1 MNATLK
7 MNTAAS
13 AAQTVQNV
21 LTLAYT
27 RLSVVAGDIRNAL
40 QLERDVQRAIDDL
53 ASMNER
59 QLRDIGLMR
68 SDIEAAVRGSL
79 RGDSPIGR

>member
-27 RLSVVAGDIRNAL
+27 RLSAVAGDIRNAL

-68 SDIEAAVRGSL
+68 SDIEGAVRGSL
-79 RGDSPIGR
+79 RGDSPIGC

>member
-7 MNTAAS
+7 LNAATS

-21 LTLAYT
+21 FTLAYT
-27 RLSVVAGDIRNAL
+27 RLSAVAGDIRNAL

-68 SDIEAAVRGSL
+68 SDIEGAVRGSL
-79 RGDSPIGR
+79 RGDSPIGC